1 MGKVKK
7 VLLWIVGS
15 FIALMVLSVVVATLV
30 PSADKTEPP
39 KKVVEVQKPKP
50 QKKVVKKVEKPK
62 PKSVAK
68 KPTAKKPKPKV
79 EKPVV
84 KKQVR
89 PEYTAEQVYRFALE
103 YEVREGQ
110 SVADILALGVIAMKG
125 SGHTV
130 EVVERQAQEYS
141 IKGLWVVSCVVVVDG
156 FERTQLRWE
165 ADMRNKTVRPL
176 NKVARDLW
184 GY

>member
-50 QKKVVKKVEKPK
+50 QKKVVK
-62 PKSVAK
+62 
-68 KPTAKKPKPKV
+68 KV

>member
-1 MGKVKK
+1 MKKLAKVGIG
-7 VLLWIVGS
+7 VAIVFS
-15 FIALMVLSVVVATLV
+15 LFIGIGIVATVLD
-30 PSADKTEPP
+30 PTPP
-39 KKVVEVQKPKP
+39 KKIIGVEKPKSAPKMEKPKP
-50 QKKVVKKVEKPK
+50 QKKVVKVEKPK
-62 PKSVAK
+62 PK
-68 KPTAKKPKPKV
+68 PKV
-79 EKPVV
+79 QKP
-84 KKQVR
+84 VR

-103 YEVREGQ
+103 YEVRQGQ

-156 FERTQLRWE
+156 FERTQIRWE